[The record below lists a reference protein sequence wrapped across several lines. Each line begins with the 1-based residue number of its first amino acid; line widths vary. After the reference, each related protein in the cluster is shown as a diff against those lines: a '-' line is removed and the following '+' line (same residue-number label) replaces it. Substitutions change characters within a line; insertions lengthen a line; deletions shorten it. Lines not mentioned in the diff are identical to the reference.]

1 MILPIYIK
9 IFKLRAQEK
18 IKKKRKV
25 FDDMT
30 VKNRSAKSRRV
41 N

>member
-1 MILPIYIK
+1 MYIK
-9 IFKLRAQEK
+9 IFKLRAKE
-18 IKKKRKV
+18 KKKKKKKQKV

>member
-1 MILPIYIK
+1 MYIK

-18 IKKKRKV
+18 LKKKKKRKV

-30 VKNRSAKSRRV
+30 VKNRSAKS
-41 N
+41 